1 VPREDL
7 EAIITGD
14 LLALIEVA
22 RQVIAERQHLP
33 GGAPSLKVVG
43 HGRCGCEERVEVD
56 PVPDGFAG
64 VLFEL
69 LFDGQRYVL
78 AETALGTGGRRPTG
92 TATYRRARHSKFGPE
107 EDATYQSR
115 GFLLRKR
122 ITRSSRATRGNIRWP
137 VGFSSRRSVSA
148 IP

>member
-1 VPREDL
+1 MVGEQSSVGEESGERRGGRDVPREDL

-33 GGAPSLKVVG
+33 EGAPSLKVVG
-43 HGRCGCEERVEVD
+43 HGRCGCEERVEMD
-56 PVPDGFAG
+56 PVLDWFAG

-78 AETALGTGGRRPTG
+78 AETALGTGNR
-92 TATYRRARHSKFGPE
+92 
-107 EDATYQSR
+107 
-115 GFLLRKR
+115 LLCF
-122 ITRSSRATRGNIRWP
+122 RSSDRKLACAIFEEELPNRGA
-137 VGFSSRRSVSA
+137 SRVA
-148 IP
+148 